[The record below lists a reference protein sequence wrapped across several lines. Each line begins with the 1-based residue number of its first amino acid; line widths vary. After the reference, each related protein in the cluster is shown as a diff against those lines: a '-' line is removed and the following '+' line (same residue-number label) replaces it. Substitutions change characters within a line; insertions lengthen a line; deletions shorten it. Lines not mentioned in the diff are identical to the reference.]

1 MATKKK
7 DQTIK
12 NYRAKSLM
20 MCKKKELRQWWI
32 VSLMIFAE
40 WRTVGQRWDTWR
52 TYVRRMR
59 FGIDRDKGSKAT
71 GLCPW
76 SSSFRGGIAV
86 ATGTGTRCQWP
97 SQWREWRHYAN
108 GKLGQRHSVGE
119 RGSEG
124 SDNPTWS
131 PRRKLHLFRGN
142 CARITW
148 SMDLLVKRS
157 DSSILRR
164 ELIEYLIIL
173 FFWRAIEDFW
183 KLRDIKI
190 QEILIFKKFWEI
202 FWDIVIQIDY
212 HYLK

>member
-1 MATKKK
+1 MITKKK
-7 DQTIK
+7 WK
-12 NYRAKSLM
+12 GESGNWEFYRVKSLTFT
-20 MCKKKELRQWWI
+20 CKKENYNSDES
-32 VSLMIFAE
+32 SLIISAE
-40 WRTVGQRWDTWR
+40 WRTAGRRWDTWR
-52 TYVRRMR
+52 TYVQGTR

-108 GKLGQRHSVGE
+108 GKLGQRHSVGK

-142 CARITW
+142 RARFMW

-157 DSSILRR
+157 DSSILRGG
-164 ELIEYLIIL
+164 LIEYLIIL
-173 FFWRAIEDFW
+173 FLPKIAIEDFW
-183 KLRDIKI
+183 KLWWGIKI
-190 QEILIFKKFWEI
+190 QNGEIL
-202 FWDIVIQIDY
+202 WDIIIQVD
-212 HYLK
+212 